1 MFIIEAHNGSRTW
14 ISGILQDEEAAK
26 DYFNSIPEDLKK
38 FQSIISVST
47 LSYPFYIVEGRKS
60 FRYLNRAD
68 VEGLFDRIS
77 KLDDE
82 DHVYFNLYFII
93 QDYRH
98 SEPGLDNMGIL
109 NHMHIDNRFLMNY
122 QRYGMDLLVRNRMA

>member
-14 ISGILQDEEAAK
+14 ISGILRDEEAAK
-26 DYFNSIPEDLKK
+26 DYFNSIPEDLRK
-38 FQSIISVST
+38 FQSIISVSK
-47 LSYPFYIVEGRKS
+47 LSYPFYIVEERKS
-60 FRYLNRAD
+60 FRYVNRAD

-82 DHVYFNLYFII
+82 DHVYFNLYFIT

-98 SEPGLDNMGIL
+98 SEPGVDYMGIL
-109 NHMHIDNRFLMNY
+109 NHIHIDNRFLKNY
-122 QRYGMDLLVRNRMA
+122 QRYGIDLLVRNRMA